1 MLKIGFVNGCFD
13 ILHIGHIAL
22 LEYSKSICD
31 YLIVA
36 IDSDEKVMLNKG
48 PNRPFNTSKDRM
60 AMLRSIRYVDD
71 VKVFSSASEL
81 SKLIQSVKPDI
92 MVVGSDWEDK
102 KVIGAE
108 HAKELKFF
116 RRIDGYSTTKILEN
130 SIDR

>member
-1 MLKIGFVNGCFD
+1 MKIGFVNGCFD